1 MTVACR
7 QARHTRAPLP
17 PTPPPPPLP
26 RSAARRWPVAV
37 PASVGVAMQK
47 RSRCRKVVV
56 RPLPHA
62 AAVFARPLA
71 ERDRRLDARDQRA
84 AAQSFHARID
94 DGRRRLGQTC
104 KITSRTGDRGVSNR
118 ITSGSAS
125 VTRRRVSGASDR
137 LAHLFQAPAPTC
149 ESRRHRSS
157 IALDSCQMAQVARHE
172 WACAARAPRGDTR
185 KRRGVTTVGCGEAL
199 A

>member
-1 MTVACR
+1 MYSRDRRRFPNGAKIKEKGSSLNATYTLKVNTCAYNNGPVHGGNRDRGECMCVRLCGQASAASSQAACR

-62 AAVFARPLA
+62 AAVVARPLA

-125 VTRRRVSGASDR
+125 VTRRRVS
-137 LAHLFQAPAPTC
+137 
-149 ESRRHRSS
+149 
-157 IALDSCQMAQVARHE
+157 
-172 WACAARAPRGDTR
+172 RG
-185 KRRGVTTVGCGEAL
+185 GV
-199 A
+199 